1 MAGKGS
7 KSQTPVSD
15 QSQPA
20 ILEPSARAK
29 RMMKLGT
36 YVLQGPSSDP
46 NRLQAVA
53 EVSQEGYRRMEE
65 ERAGAAVVVKAP
77 KQVTESPEPE
87 KQPELKPAKP
97 AKPAAKPKSKSESK
111 RVAAQKESK
120 AKKPAKPKKDEKP
133 STKEDV
139 IAGINPPESVGIS
152 PDPDV
157 VPNGKLAEPV
167 EPADET

>member
-77 KQVTESPEPE
+77 KQVTETPEPE
-87 KQPELKPAKP
+87 KQPEVKP
-97 AKPAAKPKSKSESK
+97 AKPAAKPKSKSEGK
-111 RVAAQKESK
+111 RVAAQK
-120 AKKPAKPKKDEKP
+120 AAKPKKDEKP
-133 STKEDV
+133 ADE
-139 IAGINPPESVGIS
+139 PQVGIGGMAE
-152 PDPDV
+152 
-157 VPNGKLAEPV
+157 VPAEETAPV